1 MSQST
6 DKTLRKSSFI
16 CLFASTSC
24 GEIFRS
30 WTARQARSHVRTN
43 LAEEGTPK
51 LATFGPTIARR
62 SPFGGTR
69 KGTALP
75 DLRAEAILWRR
86 RVCCRIGCMLR
97 TGRLLVDHT
106 KGTEGSNLTLS
117 ATQSALQ
124 RKASGLLACKRCNI
138 RNRSGR
144 LPDHGHGNFRLF
156 ATLNSLDSNSSDILR
171 QTPIFKTGQVGPN
184 NRRYRP
190 TSSVTSVIS
199 SF

>member
-1 MSQST
+1 MDCAVGAQSRANQLGLQ
-6 DKTLRKSSFI
+6 KGPQNLR
-16 CLFASTSC
+16 
-24 GEIFRS
+24 FRS
-30 WTARQARSHVRTN
+30 NNRQAFAFRRNTKRDYPPGFACLSN
-43 LAEEGTPK
+43 SLEETCIMQNPWYV
-51 LATFGPTIARR
+51 AHT
-62 SPFGGTR
+62 S
-69 KGTALP
+69 ALRP
-75 DLRAEAILWRR
+75 D
-86 RVCCRIGCMLR
+86 
-97 TGRLLVDHT
+97 T